1 MKIPVPSGL
10 SFSSERQMEIE
21 MNILMY
27 GILDIDDVEE
37 EKLKRGGG

>member
-1 MKIPVPSGL
+1 MKILVLSGP

-27 GILDIDDVEE
+27 NILDIDDAEE
-37 EKLKRGGG
+37 EKLKRGGR